1 MAKRI
6 MVVDD
11 SRVVRAEMEKML
23 EGSEVEFTARGQRK
37 HPEAPT
43 IKVNTKNILFIVGGA
58 FVGIEKIIAK
68 RLKAT
73 DTGIGFGAKIE
84 GQH

>member
-23 EGSEVEFTARGQRK
+23 EGSDMGSANSAAAVRK
-37 HPEAPT
+37 LL
-43 IKVNTKNILFIVGGA
+43 KNSRRPSRTLL
-58 FVGIEKIIAK
+58 
-68 RLKAT
+68 RWTL
-73 DTGIGFGAKIE
+73 
-84 GQH
+84 

>member
-23 EGSEVEFTARGQRK
+23 EGSDMGTFV
-37 HPEAPT
+37 HP
-43 IKVNTKNILFIVGGA
+43 
-58 FVGIEKIIAK
+58 
-68 RLKAT
+68 
-73 DTGIGFGAKIE
+73 
-84 GQH
+84 